1 MGFFKKL
8 PHKATPAELKEVH
21 ARLDAQ
27 MNGLTQ
33 ERAVTA
39 MNEAKKEYMEWLKS
53 ATKEMIDGITTD
65 SEFDLKL
72 LQMSYGFVRR
82 CFLESKKKGGAV

>member
-1 MGFFKKL
+1 
-8 PHKATPAELKEVH
+8 
-21 ARLDAQ
+21 
-27 MNGLTQ
+27 
-33 ERAVTA
+33 

-72 LQMSYGFVRR
+72 LEMSYGFVRR
-82 CFLESKKKGGAV
+82 CFLESRGKAVQCDGKEAENGK

>member
-1 MGFFKKL
+1 
-8 PHKATPAELKEVH
+8 
-21 ARLDAQ
+21 
-27 MNGLTQ
+27 
-33 ERAVTA
+33 

-53 ATKEMIDGITTD
+53 DTKEMIDGITTD